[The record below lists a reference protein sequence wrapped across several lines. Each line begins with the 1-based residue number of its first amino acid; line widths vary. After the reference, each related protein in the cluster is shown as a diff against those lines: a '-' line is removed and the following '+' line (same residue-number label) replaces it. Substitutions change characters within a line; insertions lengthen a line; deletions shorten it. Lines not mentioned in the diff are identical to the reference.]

1 MLSGIMTEQLQE
13 ERNYLENRLASVN
26 ALLKA
31 VESYQQTINDYS
43 EESPPVTRESAKKK
57 VLSDKQAAMKSRH
70 GKSLDDPLPAYK
82 PAPPSDRPTNTEDHV
97 RRAAREFGR
106 TPDEIRQRVR
116 ILAPTTP
123 TIAVN
128 RIMDRLLTTR
138 QMEINEKGHL
148 VPVKDPSGKQP
159 ATEQV
164 AGIQ

>member
-43 EESPPVTRESAKKK
+43 EESPPVTRDPKK
-57 VLSDKQAAMKSRH
+57 KQAAMKSRP